1 MQPDHRAGLADR
13 QAEQVP
19 ATWLP
24 SEVGS
29 SSLSITLIGTSARSV
44 RLPCTDSAR
53 VISQLRI
60 APVTVAR
67 MTSLT
72 VPPWNRRTVR

>member
-1 MQPDHRAGLADR
+1 M
-13 QAEQVP
+13 
-19 ATWLP
+19 TWLP

-29 SSLSITLIGTSARSV
+29 RSLSMTLIGTIARRL

-53 VISQLRI
+53 VISQARI

-72 VPPWNRRTVR
+72 VPPWTRRTRR